1 MILKFSFISRLL
13 NLKENLKEK
22 NVVCT
27 KSAQEILK
35 DENLSE
41 ELAFIETNFCECR
54 RVFCIIITKLETNM
68 LLLNESMKLV
78 EDLTRKIDHVPTA
91 CGVKC

>member
-22 NVVCT
+22 NVACI

-41 ELAFIETNFCECR
+41 ELAFIETNFYTLLYYYNKIGNKH
-54 RVFCIIITKLETNM
+54 VIIK
-68 LLLNESMKLV
+68 
-78 EDLTRKIDHVPTA
+78 
-91 CGVKC
+91 

>member
-1 MILKFSFISRLL
+1 MCILLKRLL

-22 NVVCT
+22 NVAYT

-41 ELAFIETNFCECR
+41 ELAFIETNFCTLPYYHNKIGNKH
-54 RVFCIIITKLETNM
+54 IIIK
-68 LLLNESMKLV
+68 
-78 EDLTRKIDHVPTA
+78 
-91 CGVKC
+91 

>member
-13 NLKENLKEK
+13 NLEQNLKENLKEK
-22 NVVCT
+22 NVACT

-41 ELAFIETNFCECR
+41 ELAFIEANFCTLPYYHNKIGSKH
-54 RVFCIIITKLETNM
+54 VIIK
-68 LLLNESMKLV
+68 
-78 EDLTRKIDHVPTA
+78 
-91 CGVKC
+91 